1 MCAERRRVLGRRPIM
16 LVSTVSELFMSW
28 GYWGIVAGLL
38 SMVMLLF
45 VCMEILYAHAR
56 KGLSEEGGPIE
67 GRTEAPASRHAA

>member
-1 MCAERRRVLGRRPIM
+1 
-16 LVSTVSELFMSW
+16 MSW

-38 SMVMLLF
+38 SMVVVLF

-67 GRTEAPASRHAA
+67 GRTDAPASRHAA